1 MQQNN
6 LKLATE
12 WFSKADEE
20 ELVCEIILKQKIG
33 ASVLCFHSH
42 QIVEKYLK
50 GFLTFKGRDF
60 EKIHDLIRLVGIVKE
75 FIPEIKNFQK
85 ELSLLNR
92 YYIETRYPGDAP
104 EGFSWQEAETAFGV
118 AKQIKNFILDKIK

>member
-6 LKLATE
+6 SILATE
-12 WFSKADEE
+12 WFTKADEE
-20 ELVCEIILKQKIG
+20 ELVCETILKEKVG

-42 QIVEKYLK
+42 QIIEKYLK
-50 GFLTFKGRDF
+50 GFLIYKGKKI
-60 EKIHDLIRLVGIVKE
+60 EKIHDLIKLAGLVKE

-85 ELSLLNR
+85 EVALLNR

-104 EGFSWQEAETAFGV
+104 EGFSWQESETAFNI
-118 AKQIKNFILDKIK
+118 AKQIKNLVLEKIK